1 MISALWWC
9 KRPHT
14 SKECRCSWGGKLKLL
29 QHRPEWK
36 SVCTMGRKVL
46 WYWTVLL
53 QKGVVLNC
61 LGAVFLLFHIQS
73 LAGKTQF
80 TSAGEIWFGIFVH
93 SALANLSSLC
103 FSIALFSLPCFFW
116 FLCPQGQ
123 VEIPELTLMICEC
136 YWKQLS
142 GRSPVLQT
150 GSLILL
156 GEKALFFTSK
166 QVLIT

>member
-1 MISALWWC
+1 MQVQLGREVEAFAAQARVKIC
-9 KRPHT
+9 VHN
-14 SKECRCSWGGKLKLL
+14 GK
-29 QHRPEWK
+29 
-36 SVCTMGRKVL
+36 
-46 WYWTVLL
+46 
-53 QKGVVLNC
+53 KGTLILNC
-61 LGAVFLLFHIQS
+61 TVAKRSYFKLSRSCFSPFPHPITC
-73 LAGKTQF
+73 GKTQF
-80 TSAGEIWFGIFVH
+80 TSAEEIWLGIFVH